1 MTKLATIPVSK
12 PRISS
17 KLRKAIELRVRNGL
31 TIDKACAEAGLS
43 PAGYYKAMKRPAVKE
58 HLEAVQHAYI
68 QEAEKLRS
76 LAKTRAIEV
85 ALELM
90 HNAKSE
96 TIRARMAEFLASEG
110 KTPQVAVHV
119 DARQAPQGY
128 EYVRPGQQVVE
139 IHDQSKPIN
148 PVAD

>member
-1 MTKLATIPVSK
+1 MTKLTSVPVPK

-17 KLRKAIELRVRNGL
+17 KLRKAIELRVRHGL
-31 TIDKACAEAGLS
+31 TIEKACAEAAMS

-58 HLEAVQHAYI
+58 HYEEVQHAYI
-68 QEAEKLRS
+68 LEAEKLRS
-76 LAKTRAIEV
+76 IAKTRAIEV
-85 ALELM
+85 ALDLM

-119 DARQAPQGY
+119 DARHSPQGY

-139 IHDQSKPIN
+139 VVPQNVEPNDL
-148 PVAD
+148 DT

>member
-1 MTKLATIPVSK
+1 MTKLASIPTSK

-17 KLRKAIELRVRNGL
+17 KLRKAMELRVRNGL
-31 TIDKACAEAGLS
+31 TINKACAEAGMS

-58 HLEAVQHAYI
+58 HFEAVQHAYI
-68 QEAEKLRS
+68 QEAEQLRS

-85 ALELM
+85 ALDLM

-119 DARQAPQGY
+119 DARQAPRGY
-128 EYVRPGQQVVE
+128 EYVRPGQEVVE
-139 IHDQSKPIN
+139 VVPKKIE
-148 PVAD
+148 

>member
-1 MTKLATIPVSK
+1 MPKLTTVPAAK

-17 KLRKAIELRVRNGL
+17 KLRKAIELRIRNGL
-31 TIDKACAEAGLS
+31 TIEKACAEAGLS

-58 HLEAVQHAYI
+58 HLEEVQHAYI
-68 QEAEKLRS
+68 QEAEQLRS

-85 ALELM
+85 ALDLM

-128 EYVRPGQQVVE
+128 EYVKPGQQVVE
-139 IHDQSKPIN
+139 VVPQVVEQN
-148 PVAD
+148 ELET